1 MPSDVPWNAEEG
13 GNDGEDTPS
22 PTCRR
27 QDTEADRHDLRGEDA
42 GRDRGAVRDQP
53 DRRADRHARIGA
65 RGDAPGERSG
75 EPRQHRLGAGHR
87 VPRLLHASRVHG
99 VGSRLRPVARD
110 GERPHRMH
118 RRHVP
123 VRPPVLGVRVR
134 VHVRRRQRPDRLA
147 VLPPARR
154 AGHLRLDRRG
164 VPGVLAV
171 PVRVRRHV
179 LHDHV
184 GRHGRSHGIQ
194 GRPALL
200 DRGLR
205 VHLPDLRSLGM
216 GSGRLARQHDAGLPQ
231 QLHGRDRVPRLRGLD
246 RGAHRRWLHRARQ
259 VRSSWA
265 RGSAAGSSGTV
276 GDPSRLTT

>member
-1 MPSDVPWNAEEG
+1 MPPAFPHRFARMNVALRRRCARPADAMERHTAVTRGTSLRNCDSLRSPESATGCHRTRRWNVEEG
-13 GNDGEDTPS
+13 GNDGEDTPPPS
-22 PTCRR
+22 GRRPHTEADPHDLRR
-27 QDTEADRHDLRGEDA
+27 QDAR
-42 GRDRGAVRDQP
+42 RDRGAVRDQP
-53 DRRADRHARIGA
+53 DRRADRHARVGA
-65 RGDAPGERSG
+65 RGDAPGERPG

-87 VPRLLHASRVHG
+87 VPRLLHAGRVHG

-110 GERPHRMH
+110 RERPHRMH

-184 GRHGRSHGIQ
+184 GRHGRSHGVQ
-194 GRPALL
+194 GRSALL
-200 DRGLR
+200 DR
-205 VHLPDLRSLGM
+205 
-216 GSGRLARQHDAGLPQ
+216 
-231 QLHGRDRVPRLRGLD
+231 RLR
-246 RGAHRRWLHRARQ
+246 ASST
-259 VRSSWA
+259 RSSVTGCGV
-265 RGSAAGSSGTV
+265 RAAGSAT
-276 GDPSRLTT
+276 